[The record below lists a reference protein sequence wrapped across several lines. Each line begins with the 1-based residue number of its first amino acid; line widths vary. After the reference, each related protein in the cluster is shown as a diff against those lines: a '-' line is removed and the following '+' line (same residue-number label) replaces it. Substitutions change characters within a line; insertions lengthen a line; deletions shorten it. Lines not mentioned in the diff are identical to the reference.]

1 MASPSVKST
10 NPLKKSASY
19 RRRSVGSFITGT
31 VLELHFFAIAVDGVV
46 KGETK
51 EGWQELRSK
60 EARDCD
66 NKIS

>member
-10 NPLKKSASY
+10 NPLKKSVSY

-31 VLELHFFAIAVDGVV
+31 VLELHFFTIAVDGVV
-46 KGETK
+46 KGETN

-60 EARDCD
+60 EAMD
-66 NKIS
+66 